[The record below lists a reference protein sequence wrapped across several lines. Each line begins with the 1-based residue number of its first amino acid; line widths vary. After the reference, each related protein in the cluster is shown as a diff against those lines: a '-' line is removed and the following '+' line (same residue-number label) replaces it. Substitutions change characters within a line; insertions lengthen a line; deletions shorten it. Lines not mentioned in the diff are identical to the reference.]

1 MADWRWLCS
10 YQANRISGCALM
22 PDLSREE
29 KIAGL
34 KEVIKG
40 YEKLAAEG
48 RRPGIG
54 AYAEKRIPELE
65 AALIIHQAKQAHEA

>member
-1 MADWRWLCS
+1 
-10 YQANRISGCALM
+10 M

-48 RRPGIG
+48 RRPGDWRLRRK
-54 AYAEKRIPELE
+54 AYS
-65 AALIIHQAKQAHEA
+65 